1 MDRTTSLAS
10 TDYSDAEFIIGSEDL
25 GDENKKKMAKMTAL
39 QEELANLTQIP
50 EKDRAPA
57 QRRRIK
63 ALELSI
69 KAIEKQIMPKAT
81 WGGKKARKARKADPT
96 RKHSKKPKR
105 KTLRR

>member
-10 TDYSDAEFIIGSEDL
+10 TDYSDAEFIIGSEDI

-50 EKDRAPA
+50 EKVRAPA

-81 WGGKKARKARKADPT
+81 WGGKSRRTRRRKNKHGQT
-96 RKHSKKPKR
+96 R
-105 KTLRR
+105 RRVKQS

>member
-10 TDYSDAEFIIGSEDL
+10 TDYSDAEFITDAENIS
-25 GDENKKKMAKMTAL
+25 DENKKKMAKMTAL

-81 WGGKKARKARKADPT
+81 WGGKSRRTKKKRRQT
-96 RKHSKKPKR
+96 R
-105 KTLRR
+105 RRVKQS